1 MSRRVV
7 GFSSVFVWLA
17 VAISCADEPLLKQ
30 IERVFAHREFRQSHW
45 GLLVVD
51 LEDDR
56 VLVERDADKM
66 FAPASVTKL
75 FSVAAALDGLGADH
89 RFQTPVYAR
98 GTLDE
103 QGDLHGDL
111 ILVAS
116 GDLTLGGR
124 NDPSGRLTFRDV
136 DHTYASPTNQGEVVA
151 TDPLQGLNDLAA
163 QIAATGV
170 KRVRGEVLIDDR
182 LFEPAQSTGSG
193 PVQVVPIMINDNLL
207 DIRITPAPAA
217 GQPAKVELIPSGSLY
232 TLDAQVDTVAAS
244 SSVSIQTRAVARTLI
259 VRGTVPVGRSRL
271 AVHEVDH
278 PALHARALLIGALSR
293 HGVTTNATAAQVSPS
308 VSLPASSDYAQ
319 LRKLATHTSLP
330 FSESARVILKV
341 SHNLHASTLPLLLA
355 VKHGER
361 TLAQGM
367 RREQAFLS
375 RTGLDAST
383 ISFGGG
389 AGGDRADYV
398 TPRATVQLL
407 CYMSERDDF
416 KFYNDAL
423 PILGVDGTLSQ
434 VVATD
439 SPARGKVR
447 AKTGTFSWHNALNGN
462 TLLLSKSLAGYADT
476 ASGRKIAFAVFVNL
490 LELKNGD
497 ETSRIGRVLGH
508 VSELLQQH
516 L

>member
-1 MSRRVV
+1 MFARVV
-7 GFSSVFVWLA
+7 GPLAALVWL
-17 VAISCADEPLLKQ
+17 VAPVSHANEPLLKQ
-30 IERVFAHREFRQSHW
+30 IEQVFAEREFRQSRW

-51 LEDDR
+51 LQDDR

-98 GTLDE
+98 GRLDE
-103 QGDLHGDL
+103 QGELHGDL
-111 ILVAS
+111 ILRAS

-124 NDPSGRLTFRDV
+124 NDSSGRMAFRDV
-136 DHTYASPTNQGEVVA
+136 DHTYAAPTNQGEIVT

-163 QIAATGV
+163 QIAAAGV
-170 KRVRGEVLIDDR
+170 KCVRGEVLIDSR
-182 LFEPAQSTGSG
+182 LFDPANSTGSG
-193 PVQVVPIMINDNLL
+193 PVQVVPILVNDNLL
-207 DIRITPAPAA
+207 DVVLTPAGQA
-217 GQPAKVELIPSGSLY
+217 GQPARVELRPEGSLY

-244 SSVSIQTRAVARTLI
+244 ANVSIQTRAVARTLV
-259 VRGTVPVGRSRL
+259 VRGTIPIGRSRL
-271 AVHEVDH
+271 AVHEVDN
-278 PALHARALLIGALSR
+278 PAQHARALWIDALRR
-293 HGVTTNATAAQVSPS
+293 HGVATHAAAAQVSPS
-308 VSLPASSDYAQ
+308 ATLPTAQDYAQ
-319 LRKLATHTSLP
+319 LRKLATHVSLP

-367 RREQAFLS
+367 RREQAFLA
-375 RTGLDAST
+375 RAGLDVST

-407 CYMSERDDF
+407 RYMSERDDF

-434 VVATD
+434 VIGAD

-476 ASGRKIAFAVFVNL
+476 ASGRPIAFALFVNL
-490 LELKNGD
+490 LELKSGD
-497 ETSRIGRVLGH
+497 DPTRIGRVLGQL
-508 VSELLQQH
+508 SALLQQQ